1 MSKTANTYVPPA
13 ALTGSMRDY
22 RMPKGADL
30 LARVEGFYKWQ
41 DLRRQHG
48 VWPFSRA
55 TDGGPAASCEALDD
69 SGQRMKGVNFGSQ
82 DYLSLSSHPAI
93 KQVAHETID
102 GWGVHSAGSPA
113 LVGNT
118 THSMQLERKIADF
131 LKMEEAILYPTGW
144 AAGFGVIRGLVRSSD
159 HIVMDALSHT
169 CLQEGAQAATK
180 NIYLFRHND
189 LEHCR
194 RWLTQIR
201 AKDTEN
207 GIMVVTEGLFSMDSD
222 TPDLR
227 AMQALCREFGAT
239 LMVDVAHDL
248 GCLGEDGTGHIGMQG
263 MLGEVDLVMGS
274 FSKTFA
280 SNGGFVA
287 CRTRAIKEYLRFY
300 SPSCTFSNALSPSQ
314 AATVLKTF
322 EIIESPEGA
331 MLRNKMMDNVLEL
344 RAQLTKAGFEV
355 YGDPSAI
362 VCVKM
367 GNEGLARLVSR
378 RLPDLGLIVNLV
390 EFPAVPKGQARF
402 RMQVMANHTPQNIAT
417 AVQLLRGAY
426 QEALVEHEWM
436 NQPEEGLKATA

>member
-1 MSKTANTYVPPA
+1 
-13 ALTGSMRDY
+13 
-22 RMPKGADL
+22 
-30 LARVEGFYKWQ
+30 
-41 DLRRQHG
+41 
-48 VWPFSRA
+48 
-55 TDGGPAASCEALDD
+55 
-69 SGQRMKGVNFGSQ
+69 
-82 DYLSLSSHPAI
+82 
-93 KQVAHETID
+93 
-102 GWGVHSAGSPA
+102 
-113 LVGNT
+113 
-118 THSMQLERKIADF
+118 
-131 LKMEEAILYPTGW
+131 
-144 AAGFGVIRGLVRSSD
+144 
-159 HIVMDALSHT
+159 
-169 CLQEGAQAATK
+169 
-180 NIYLFRHND
+180 
-189 LEHCR
+189 
-194 RWLTQIR
+194 
-201 AKDTEN
+201 
-207 GIMVVTEGLFSMDSD
+207 
-222 TPDLR
+222 
-227 AMQALCREFGAT
+227 
-239 LMVDVAHDL
+239 
-248 GCLGEDGTGHIGMQG
+248 MQG

-344 RAQLTKAGFEV
+344 RSQLVKAGFEV

-378 RLPDLGLIVNLV
+378 RLPALGLIANLV

-426 QEALVEHEWM
+426 QEALAEYEWM
-436 NQPEEGLKATA
+436 NQPQQEELKAIA